1 MLTQAAGAGGRW
13 SQTPARLSQLRHVP
27 QARRPRAGRLAS
39 VSARPLTRKPGMEVE
54 PSSAGSLYCQRLVGG
69 ACQEGVAAGIEGR
82 RETERCPRAW
92 HRSLRGQHLGQ
103 RHREPMAA
111 PADLTLLCLCCVFAR
126 PRSRRR
132 GRGRER
138 RESGSGDA
146 AGGVADGAGLVLCR
160 LVFKLSMFSPF
171 ENKSIKSTPLSLQF
185 SVMFAK
191 CFLD

>member
-54 PSSAGSLYCQRLVGG
+54 PSSAGSLYCQRLAGG

-126 PRSRRR
+126 PVLAGEDAEER
-132 GRGRER
+132 GA
-138 RESGSGDA
+138 SPA
-146 AGGVADGAGLVLCR
+146 AGTRPAASLTGLGWFCVDLYLSCLCFR
-160 LVFKLSMFSPF
+160 
-171 ENKSIKSTPLSLQF
+171 PLKINL
-185 SVMFAK
+185 
-191 CFLD
+191 